1 MAACGGGDGEADF
14 TDRPISDADLGTM
27 ALYEVDLPQDFAG
40 FVRTTESGFKTNE
53 LSVEGHFDPADEADD
68 LELFGQVREYVRA
81 YGPPPVDGQIPQ
93 EEAISFV
100 SSARLF
106 EDPSGASDYLEDE
119 LADIEGSVGKD
130 MGGATIEEVERFKVG
145 GIADEAAGVRTTLV
159 LPDDGS
165 ERPAYGT
172 QVFFRRGRLLLTIAV
187 VRTDDEDVSAELE
200 VLARSLDERIQV
212 VLETTLIASPT
223 VTE

>member
-1 MAACGGGDGEADF
+1 MSRLLSGKWIIPCVGGLLLATAMAACGGDGEPDLTA
-14 TDRPISDADLGTM
+14 RPISDADLGTM

-40 FVRTTESGFKTNE
+40 FVRTTESGFKTNDQSAE
-53 LSVEGHFDPADEADD
+53 RHFDPADEADD
-68 LELFGQVREYVRA
+68 LELFGQVREYIRA
-81 YGPPPVDGQIPQ
+81 YGPPPINGMIPQ

-106 EDPSGASDYLEDE
+106 EEPSGASDYLEDE
-119 LADIEGSVGKD
+119 L
-130 MGGATIEEVERFKVG
+130 
-145 GIADEAAGVRTTLV
+145 AGVRTTLV

-172 QVFFRRGRLLLTIAV
+172 QVFFRRGRLLLTLAV
-187 VRTDDEDVSAELE
+187 VRTDDEDVSVELE
-200 VLARSLDERIQV
+200 ALARSLDERIQV

>member
-1 MAACGGGDGEADF
+1 
-14 TDRPISDADLGTM
+14 M

-68 LELFGQVREYVRA
+68 LELFGQVREYVRE
-81 YGPPPVDGQIPQ
+81 YRPPPVNGMIPG

-172 QVFFRRGRLLLTIAV
+172 QVYFRRGRLLFSIAV
-187 VRTDDEDVSAELE
+187 IRMDDKDVSAELE
-200 VLARSLDERIQV
+200 LLARSLDERIHV
-212 VLETTLIASPT
+212 VLKATPVVGPPITP
-223 VTE
+223 